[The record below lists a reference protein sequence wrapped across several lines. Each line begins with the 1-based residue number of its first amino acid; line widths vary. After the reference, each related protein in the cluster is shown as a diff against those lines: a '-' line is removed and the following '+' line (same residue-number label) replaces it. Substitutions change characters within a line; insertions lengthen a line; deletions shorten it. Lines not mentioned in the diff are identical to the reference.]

1 MNEIHMYKINRTP
14 YLELSAVQDYGIR
27 AFNIQDSTFVIHPA
41 ISGIDRKNKEVTIKE
56 VDA

>member
-1 MNEIHMYKINRTP
+1 MNEIHMYKIINP
-14 YLELSAVQDYGIR
+14 YLERSAVQDYGIR

-41 ISGIDRKNKEVTIKE
+41 ISGIDRKNKEVTIQE

>member
-1 MNEIHMYKINRTP
+1 MNEIHMYKIINP
-14 YLELSAVQDYGIR
+14 YLERSAVQDYGIR
-27 AFNIQDSTFVIHPA
+27 AFSIQDSTFVIHSA